1 MKEFNDKQLL
11 DRKNRQNMSSSI
23 HENIEAHEL
32 FINDPESVVI

>member
-11 DRKNRQNMSSSI
+11 DRKNRQNTPGSI
-23 HENIEAHEL
+23 HDNITAQEL

>member
-11 DRKNRQNMSSSI
+11 DRKNRQNMPGSI
-23 HENIEAHEL
+23 HENITAQEL

>member
-11 DRKNRQNMSSSI
+11 DRKNMPSSI